1 MNTLPRSLV
10 IVESPSK
17 ANKILEYLRGI
28 KDREY
33 AVECC
38 MGHVRNLPTTKRE
51 SPKAFRSLPIP
62 GNMRVL
68 YRTAPKKSRRIII
81 IAVLYPVHRS

>member
-17 ANKILEYLRGI
+17 AKKIFEYLKGI

-33 AVECC
+33 IVESC
-38 MGHVRNLPTTKRE
+38 MGHVRNLPKTKRE
-51 SPKAFRSLPIP
+51 SPEAFRSLPIP
-62 GNMRVL
+62 GSICL
-68 YRTAPKKSRRIII
+68 SCLKLCWRRQ
-81 IAVLYPVHRS
+81 